1 MRTLGQLICGGLLLL
16 VLYLNTKLFYE
27 PQPAP
32 EGAYPLNQEVVS
44 QLQFLRGEI
53 HQGAGAE
60 MQELY
65 PEGFVYLNALYA
77 LAWIELLPHTAPGSA
92 LQQEARTEAQW
103 ALRELQAPAA
113 QLTFDAD
120 LPLPLGAFYQGWSAY
135 CAGRYLAA
143 LPPSQRDSAELGRFR
158 RQCALIAGALS
169 SSSSP
174 YLESYAGAAWPADGV
189 MGAAALAWHDRLQPP
204 QYGSLLKEWMRKV
217 RQQLDAQSLIPHSVQ
232 ATTGLVQEPARGS
245 SQSQLLNF
253 LVEIDST
260 FAHQQF
266 RQYSRLFLTRRLGL
280 PGVQES
286 AIGAPPTEGI
296 DSGPVIWGVGG
307 AASLVG
313 RRTMQRFQ
321 DTTTAVGLRNS
332 IEAFGLP
339 WHGTAG
345 KFYLGGQLPIADAF
359 IAWSNSLEPHK
370 PLHAA
375 FGWRT
380 AFQLLSA
387 AVMALLLVPLWF
399 TRRRQ

>member
-1 MRTLGQLICGGLLLL
+1 MRTLGQLLCGGLLL
-16 VLYLNTKLFYE
+16 VILYLNGKLFYA

-32 EGAYPLNQEVVS
+32 EGAYPLNQEVVA
-44 QLQFLRGEI
+44 QLQFLRGKM
-53 HQGAGAE
+53 HHGAGAE

-65 PEGFVYLNALYA
+65 PEGFVYLNVLYA
-77 LAWIELLPHTAPGSA
+77 LTWIELLPHTAPGSA
-92 LQQEARTEAQW
+92 LRQEARTEAQW
-103 ALRELQAPAA
+103 ALHELQAPAA
-113 QLTFDAD
+113 QFTFDEE
-120 LPLPLGAFYQGWSAY
+120 LPLPLGAFYQGWTAY

-158 RQCALIAGALS
+158 RQCALIAGALR

-189 MGAAALAWHDRLQPP
+189 MGAAALAWHDQLQPP
-204 QYGSLLKEWMRKV
+204 LYGSLLKEWTRKV
-217 RQQLDAQSLIPHSVQ
+217 RQRLDAQGLIPHSVR
-232 ATTGLVQEPARGS
+232 AATGLVHEPARGS

-260 FAHQQF
+260 LAYQQF
-266 RQYSRLFLTRRLGL
+266 RQYRLLFLTRRLGL

-286 AIGAPPTEGI
+286 AIGAPPTEDI

-321 DTTTAVGLRNS
+321 DSTTAVGLRNS

-345 KFYLGGQLPIADAF
+345 KSYLGGQLPIADAF
-359 IAWSNSLEPHK
+359 IAWSNSLEPHQ
-370 PLHAA
+370 PLRAA
-375 FGWRT
+375 SGWRT
-380 AFQLLSA
+380 TFQLLSSVVVA
-387 AVMALLLVPLWF
+387 GLLWLM
-399 TRRRQ
+399 RR

>member
-1 MRTLGQLICGGLLLL
+1 MRIFGRLVGGSLLL
-16 VLYLNTKLFYE
+16 VILYLNGKLFYA
-27 PQPAP
+27 PQPTP
-32 EGAYPLNQEVVS
+32 EGAYPLNQEVVA
-44 QLQFLRGEI
+44 QLQFLRGRM
-53 HQGAGAE
+53 HHGAGAE

-77 LAWIELLPHTAPGSA
+77 LSWIELLPHAAPGSA
-92 LQQEARTEAQW
+92 LQEQARTEAQW

-113 QLTFDAD
+113 QLTFDED

-143 LPPSQRDSAELGRFR
+143 LPPSQRDSVEMGRFR
-158 RQCALIAGALS
+158 RQCALIAGALQN
-169 SSSSP
+169 SP
-174 YLESYAGAAWPADGV
+174 TPFLESYAGAAWPADGV
-189 MGAAALAWHDRLQPP
+189 MGVAALAWHDRLQPP
-204 QYGSLLKEWMRKV
+204 RYGSLIAHWTRQV
-217 RQQLDAQSLIPHSVQ
+217 RQRLDAQGLIPHSVR
-232 ATTGLVQEPARGS
+232 AATGLVQEPARGS

-253 LVEIDST
+253 LVEIDSV

-266 RQYSRLFLTRRLGL
+266 RQYRRLFLTRRLGL

-286 AIGAPPTEGI
+286 AIGAPPTEDI

-332 IEAFGLP
+332 IETFGLP
-339 WHGTAG
+339 WHGRAG

-359 IAWSNSLEPHK
+359 IAWSNSLQPHK
-370 PLHAA
+370 PLYAA

-380 AFQLLSA
+380 TFQLLSA
-387 AVMALLLVPLWF
+387 VVMTLLLVPLWF
-399 TRRRQ
+399 TRRR